1 MKARGER
8 LRSLREESGITQKQL
23 ADYLEVDQSY
33 ISKFEKNERQL
44 SVEFLEK
51 CAGLFGYE
59 VNVFFDDIFNGNG
72 MKTAF
77 RATNLSVADLS
88 AIAYINRIALNL
100 KRMEELDR
108 EG

>member
-1 MKARGER
+1 MKAKGDR
-8 LRSLREESGITQKQL
+8 LRSLRDESGITQKQL

-44 SVEFLEK
+44 SVEVLEK
-51 CAGLFGYE
+51 CASLFGYE
-59 VNVFFDDIFNGNG
+59 VNIFFDDCFSESG
-72 MKTAF
+72 MRTAF
-77 RATNLSVADLS
+77 RATNLNIADFA